1 MNKWFVISLKCNHI
15 GIGQVRVVVDSIFLY
30 LVLFNEGVNVYNK
43 NRETLEAYVLGD
55 DFKYFQ
61 NLKYLP
67 LSTYPSNIQ
76 SALVIYCFSGKAR
89 LNVYDDSHW
98 IQPQEL
104 IILLPGQFVSFTE
117 ASDDFLTTT
126 LVVSPTMFSDTL
138 SGVPRFSPHFFFYMR
153 SHYWYPQ
160 TENDTR
166 RLINYLG
173 MVKDKVTSDDIY
185 RRELIIHLLRY
196 LYLELFNAY
205 EKEAALVNTR
215 KDTRKEELANKFF
228 GLIMKHFKENKD
240 VAFYADKLCITS
252 KYLTMVIKEVSGKS
266 AKDWIVEY
274 IVLEIK
280 ALLKNTN
287 MNIQEIA
294 VKTNFANQSSLGRF
308 FRKHTGMS
316 LSQYRM
322 SNLG

>member
-1 MNKWFVISLKCNHI
+1 M
-15 GIGQVRVVVDSIFLY
+15 RVVLDSIFLY

-280 ALLKNTN
+280 AMLKNTKMN
-287 MNIQEIA
+287 MEIHPFS
-294 VKTNFANQSSLGRF
+294 VL
-308 FRKHTGMS
+308 
-316 LSQYRM
+316 
-322 SNLG
+322 

>member
-1 MNKWFVISLKCNHI
+1 MK
-15 GIGQVRVVVDSIFLY
+15 
-30 LVLFNEGVNVYNK
+30 NK
-43 NRETLEAYVLGD
+43 NRLLKILLFSVLIIASLVTYLSYGVKEKTTSTKLDFDNNRSRITEILTSKSILLDMKIQRRKGNYDLLHYYVKGD
-55 DFKYFQ
+55 DIDK
-61 NLKYLP
+61 
-67 LSTYPSNIQ
+67 
-76 SALVIYCFSGKAR
+76 

-126 LVVSPTMFSDTL
+126 LVVSPTMFSDAL

-153 SHYWYPQ
+153 THYWYPQ

-166 RLINYLG
+166 RLMNFFG
-173 MVKDKVTSDDIY
+173 MVKDKVTSNDIY

-205 EKEAALVNTR
+205 EKEASLMTTR

>member
-1 MNKWFVISLKCNHI
+1 M
-15 GIGQVRVVVDSIFLY
+15 
-30 LVLFNEGVNVYNK
+30 YNK

-67 LSTYPSNIQ
+67 LSVYPSNIQ
-76 SALVIYCFSGKAR
+76 SALVVYCFSGKAK

-126 LVVSPTMFSDTL
+126 LVVSPTMFSDAL

-153 SHYWYPQ
+153 THYWYPQ

-166 RLINYLG
+166 RLMNFFG
-173 MVKDKVTSDDIY
+173 MVKDKVTSNDIY

-205 EKEAALVNTR
+205 EKEASLMTTR

-228 GLIMKHFKENKD
+228 G
-240 VAFYADKLCITS
+240 LCITS

>member
-1 MNKWFVISLKCNHI
+1 M
-15 GIGQVRVVVDSIFLY
+15 
-30 LVLFNEGVNVYNK
+30 
-43 NRETLEAYVLGD
+43 
-55 DFKYFQ
+55 
-61 NLKYLP
+61 
-67 LSTYPSNIQ
+67 
-76 SALVIYCFSGKAR
+76 
-89 LNVYDDSHW
+89 
-98 IQPQEL
+98 
-104 IILLPGQFVSFTE
+104 ILT
-117 ASDDFLTTT
+117 
-126 LVVSPTMFSDTL
+126 
-138 SGVPRFSPHFFFYMR
+138 
-153 SHYWYPQ
+153 
-160 TENDTR
+160 N
-166 RLINYLG
+166 
-173 MVKDKVTSDDIY
+173 
-185 RRELIIHLLRY
+185 
-196 LYLELFNAY
+196 
-205 EKEAALVNTR
+205 
-215 KDTRKEELANKFF
+215 KEELANKFF

>member
-1 MNKWFVISLKCNHI
+1 MLES
-15 GIGQVRVVVDSIFLY
+15 
-30 LVLFNEGVNVYNK
+30 K
-43 NRETLEAYVLGD
+43 NQALEIYVLGE
-55 DFKYFQ
+55 DFKFYQ

-67 LSTYPSNIQ
+67 LTSYPSNLQ
-76 SALVIYCFSGKAR
+76 SGLIVYCLQGKAKIS
-89 LNVYDDSHW
+89 VHEDVHW
-98 IQPQEL
+98 IQPKEL
-104 IILLPGQFVSFTE
+104 IILLPGQFVSFSE
-117 ASDDFLTTT
+117 PSEDFLTVTMA
-126 LVVSPTMFSDTL
+126 VSNSLFGDSL

-160 TENDTR
+160 TEQDIPR
-166 RLINYLG
+166 IYNYLS
-173 MVKDKVTSDDIY
+173 MIKDKVMSKDIY

-205 EKEAALVNTR
+205 QKESTLMSTR

-252 KYLTMVIKEVSGKS
+252 KYLTMVIKETSGKS

-274 IVLEIK
+274 IILEIK
-280 ALLKNTN
+280 ALLKNTSL
-287 MNIQEIA
+287 NIQEIA

-308 FRKHTGMS
+308 FRKHTGMA

-322 SNLG
+322 SNLD